1 MVSCNCNKPYKSR
14 DKWVVALMAGLLF
27 MLFAS
32 PFFFA
37 ALNSGTSRFGL
48 EVANIAGCPNLGGV
62 VLSAVLYMF
71 LVRLLMR

>member
-1 MVSCNCNKPYKSR
+1 MASCNCNKPYKSR

-37 ALNSGTSRFGL
+37 ALNGATSSFGL
-48 EVANIAGCPNLGGV
+48 EIASMAGCPNLGGV
-62 VLSAVLYMF
+62 VLSAVLYM
-71 LVRLLMR
+71 LLIRLLMR

>member
-14 DKWVVALMAGLLF
+14 DKWVVALIAGLLF

-37 ALNSGTSRFGL
+37 ALNGGTSQFGL
-48 EVANIAGCPNLGGV
+48 EVASVTGCPNLGGV

-71 LVRLLMR
+71 LIRLLMR